1 MLLAVLDFR
10 ARGLYN
16 PCTLSHERQVLM
28 IDQLAPTVL
37 SQFIRLD
44 ACQRYLHFKLHPH
57 TTEALQ
63 QRYAAASRP
72 LSPLLKRA
80 GRRFEEEVIA
90 TLDTQHR
97 VLDLAADEAAAT
109 LAALAEVGR
118 EPVILTQA
126 VLEGQIGPWRAA
138 GRADLIEVVADKQGR
153 LHALIADVKASREER
168 LEHRVQVAAYALLLE
183 DMCRRAGIPLKRTL
197 GAVVHRTTTGQFT
210 TLHDPTLH
218 FDLVDYQNLV
228 RSLVDGAD
236 APLLRAAEATLNELP
251 FAFSA
256 RCDGCPFDTICLP
269 DAAER
274 ADLALVSDVSRA
286 ARSALAAHDIRNLH
300 ALAALKEP
308 DEAGNLRVPREHS
321 DRVALLVRD
330 PVLAPQLDHLIAR
343 ARAVLRRHDPA
354 VRAPSRL
361 PDQATSALPDR
372 GVHPHLA
379 ELFLDFQADE
389 VTGGVYLAAG
399 LLRTA
404 NGERLIRYF
413 SDSAPTIA
421 SEAALLTAWAAAL
434 EAALRE
440 LATSDAPPLHM
451 LVYDQRA
458 QRVALEAC
466 ARNEN
471 RHPLLGVVMT
481 WLQERPQIEQATC
494 ARLREVVG
502 AQRNLKLTC
511 DSLYAVAP
519 EVWEGGQRWSWST
532 PEYDFPR
539 LFRAGIFDNLQR
551 FVRDPSD
558 TTQLRAVKPGEV
570 VAGETLRLEASSRF
584 SSQIPSEYAYH
595 IWETAD
601 AAGRASL
608 LAFAEHRLRALVHL
622 AGAVRKQ
629 RSLQV
634 PLLPLTQI
642 PHAAGPQDLRSAL
655 IEFMELEHASALAE
669 LLAHVRLPIARR
681 VLTGRTAL
689 LEAIVVEDKPPI
701 ARFRFAQLAGGLAN
715 SGGVLPRFKVGDWA
729 VLNEAVDGV
738 GPWEIIKGRLVIV
751 SALTEE
757 TIELEL
763 TPLSSAGEFK
773 YQHDAKL
780 QVQLRCRY
788 TLDEMA
794 DDLLGDK
801 IRAALDQLDT
811 NPLAQWL
818 NHAQGRRQPEPA
830 PAHEA
835 ALNSAARRV
844 LAQLAGA
851 PPTAA
856 QLEVIAAGVHE
867 PVRLVQGPPGSGK
880 SRTLGLAVVARLIA
894 AAAEGRPLRVA
905 VTAKTH
911 SAVQVA
917 LDSIARAWSAWIDG
931 DSDVSLALAD
941 LPIVKLGGSAAA
953 LRGSGVRWAEPRKAP
968 KELRALLDGAAVV
981 GGTPGGLSAL
991 LETTKRKQRWS
1002 GLFDLL
1008 LIDEASQMSLPEGL
1022 LAAST
1027 LHEQG
1032 QLIVV
1037 GDHRQMPPII
1047 THSWEQAVGSLAQW
1061 APNRSLFKWLLDAHA
1076 PVVALDESFRL
1087 HREHAAFLQQ
1097 AVYHADGIH
1106 FHSRRTD
1113 LLPPHTFADPFV
1125 NAVLQWDAPLIVVEH
1140 AERTSCQANE
1150 LEAVLVAELVRAS
1163 QELGLDPRDGVGVVV
1178 PHRAQKA
1185 ALRARLPELAT
1196 ADSIDTVERFQGGE
1210 RDMIVVAC
1218 TASDPDYVMAEAEF
1232 LLDPQRLNVALSR
1245 ARKKLIVVA
1254 AATVFGALPIDLPI
1268 FERAGL
1274 WKRLRAHVAPYP
1286 LWRGTL
1292 HGVEVRVMGPT
1303 VAPE

>member
-1 MLLAVLDFR
+1 
-10 ARGLYN
+10 
-16 PCTLSHERQVLM
+16 M

-44 ACQRYLHFKLHPH
+44 ACQRYLHFKLHPQ
-57 TTEALQ
+57 TTQALQ
-63 QRYAAASRP
+63 ERYGAVHRP
-72 LSPLLKRA
+72 LSPLLKQA
-80 GRRFEEEVIA
+80 GQRFEDEVIA
-90 TLDTQHR
+90 TLGAQHR
-97 VLDLAADEAAAT
+97 VIELAGKEATAT

-118 EPVILTQA
+118 EPVILAQA
-126 VLEGQIGPWRAA
+126 VLEGEIGPWRSA
-138 GRADLIEVVADKQGR
+138 GRADLIEVVADKHGG

-183 DMCRRAGIPLKRTL
+183 DMCKRAGIPLKRTV
-197 GAVVHRTTTGQFT
+197 GAVVHRTTTDQFT
-210 TLHDPTLH
+210 TLHDPALH
-218 FDLVDYQNLV
+218 FDLAAYQSLV
-228 RSLVDGAD
+228 RSLADGPE
-236 APLLRAAEATLNELP
+236 APLRRAAEATLAELP
-251 FAFSA
+251 FALNG

-269 DAAER
+269 DAAEH
-274 ADLALVSDVSRA
+274 ADLALVADVSRA
-286 ARSALAAHDIRNLH
+286 ARSALAAHDIRDLH
-300 ALAALKEP
+300 GLAALKEP
-308 DEAGNLRVPREHS
+308 DEAGNLRATSGHS

-330 PVLAPQLDHLIAR
+330 PVLAPHLDHLIAR
-343 ARAVLRRHDPA
+343 ARAVLRRLDPA
-354 VRAPSRL
+354 VRSPSRL
-361 PDQATSALPDR
+361 PDHHATALPDR
-372 GVHPHLA
+372 GAHPYLV

-399 LLRTA
+399 LLRTPG
-404 NGERLIRYF
+404 GERLICHF
-413 SDSAPTIA
+413 SDSPPTIA
-421 SEAALLTAWAAAL
+421 NEGVLLTGWATAL

-451 LVYDQRA
+451 LVYDRRA
-458 QRVALEAC
+458 QRVVVEAC
-466 ARNEN
+466 ARNE
-471 RHPLLGVVMT
+471 HAHAFLGVIVT

-494 ARLREVVG
+494 ARLREVIG
-502 AQRNLKLTC
+502 QQRNLKLTC

-519 EVWEGGQRWSWST
+519 EVWDGDHRWSWTT
-532 PEYDFPR
+532 PEHDFPK
-539 LFRAGIFDNLQR
+539 LFRVGIFDNLQR

-558 TTQLRAVKPGEV
+558 ASQLRAIKPGQV
-570 VAGETLRLEASSRF
+570 VAGDTLRLEASSRF
-584 SSQIPSEYAYH
+584 GSQIPSEYAYK
-595 IWETAD
+595 IWEATGD
-601 AAGRASL
+601 AASRAHL

-622 AGAVRKQ
+622 AGACRKQ

-634 PLLPLTQI
+634 PLLPLSQL
-642 PHAAGPQDLRSAL
+642 PSVGGPQDLRSAL
-655 IEFMELEHASALAE
+655 IEFMELEHAAALAD

-689 LEAIVVEDKPPI
+689 LEAVAVEDKPPI
-701 ARFRFAQLAGGLAN
+701 ARFRFAQLAGGLAS
-715 SGGVLPRFKVGDWA
+715 SGGVMPRFKVGDWA

-763 TPLSSAGEFK
+763 TPLNSAGEFK
-773 YQHDAKL
+773 YQHDSKL

-801 IRAALDQLDT
+801 VRAALDHLET

-818 NHAQGRRQPEPA
+818 NHPGDGRCQS
-830 PAHEA
+830 
-835 ALNSAARRV
+835 ALARNDSLANASHAV
-844 LAQLAGA
+844 LTALPGA
-851 PPTAA
+851 PPTPA
-856 QLEVIAAGVHE
+856 QLQVIASGMDE

-880 SRTLGLAVVARLIA
+880 SRTLGLAVVARLVA
-894 AAAEGRPLRVA
+894 AATEGRALRVA

-917 LDSIARAWSAWIDG
+917 LDSIARAWSAWIAAG
-931 DSDVSLALAD
+931 SAVPLALTD
-941 LPIVKLGGSAAA
+941 LPIVKLGGSSVTP
-953 LRGSGVRWAEPRKAP
+953 RGVNVRWAEPRKGP
-968 KELRALLDGAAVV
+968 KELRALLDGTVV
-981 GGTPGGLSAL
+981 FGGTPGGLSAL
-991 LETTKRKQRWS
+991 LETTQRKTRWS

-1027 LHEQG
+1027 LHDRG
-1032 QLIVV
+1032 HLIVV
-1037 GDHRQMPPII
+1037 GDHRQMSPII
-1047 THSWEQAVGSLAQW
+1047 THSWQHAVGSLAQW

-1087 HREHAAFLQQ
+1087 HRDHAAFLQQ
-1097 AVYHADGIH
+1097 AIYHADGIH
-1106 FHSRRTD
+1106 FHSRRTE
-1113 LLPPHTFADPFV
+1113 LLPRHTFTEPFV

-1140 AERTSCQANE
+1140 HERTSRQSNE
-1150 LEAVLVAELVRAS
+1150 LEAALVAELVRAS
-1163 QELGLDPRDGVGVVV
+1163 QELGLDPRDGIGVVV

-1185 ALRARLPELAT
+1185 ALRARLPELAS

-1210 RDMIVVAC
+1210 RDMIIVAC
-1218 TASDPDYVMAEAEF
+1218 TASDPDYIMAEAEF
-1232 LLDPQRLNVALSR
+1232 LMDPQRLNVALSR

-1268 FERAGL
+1268 FERAEL
-1274 WKRLRAHVAPYP
+1274 WKRLHAHVSPHT

-1292 HGVEVRVMGPT
+1292 HGVAVTVMGPT
-1303 VAPE
+1303 VERD